1 MGIVKR
7 TELYQ
12 HDMDIPTRLSQ
23 LKEWFDQFNCS
34 LISTEILEES
44 NYLIVTVDD
53 KIDLCIQPSGEGRFV
68 FLSFGVVKTDEEPA
82 TTYTISA
89 DSMFGAKMYI
99 GICIS
104 NSAVFFVGD
113 DTRANNYNHYAF
125 LYEKIGVDSYYG
137 SRGASDE
144 NVSTTYLRQ
153 VSIQNYATQ
162 VIYSHSASLNYACA
176 IGMIDYTPTSIIKNT
191 TETLNDPNFLS
202 CSTVVPLQVY
212 TFNNMNYYAVDENT
226 LVLSN
231 NSLE

>member
-12 HDMDIPTRLSQ
+12 HDMDIPTRLNQ
-23 LKEWFDQFNCS
+23 LKEWFDQFNCD
-34 LISTEILEES
+34 LISTNILEES
-44 NYLIVTVDD
+44 NYLIVTVDN

-68 FLSFGVVKTDEEPA
+68 FLGFGTVKTGEEPT

-89 DSMFGAKMYI
+89 DSNFSYKIYI

-113 DTRANNYNHYAF
+113 DTRDSKHFAF
-125 LYEKIGVDSYYG
+125 LYENIGAYSYYG
-137 SRGASDE
+137 SRGASSSAT
-144 NVSTTYLRQ
+144 STTYLRQ
-153 VSIQNYATQ
+153 VSIQNYETQ
-162 VIYSHSASLNYACA
+162 VIYSHSVSLNYACVT
-176 IGMIDYTPTSIIKNT
+176 GMIDYTPMSIIKNT
-191 TETLNDPNFLS
+191 TEALNDPNFLS

-212 TFNNMNYYAVDENT
+212 TFNNMNYYAVDEHT
-226 LVLSN
+226 LFLLN